1 MLRMFMRCPPYRVRE
16 GRSPERRL
24 GRLALIASGLLISM
38 AGRAAPAPVVSWE
51 GRTMGTFYT
60 VQLAGVAP
68 GDRRLVELRAA
79 VDRRLDEINR
89 CLSHYLPD
97 SELSR
102 FNAAAST
109 APIKVSDE
117 LARVLRHALELHRRS
132 EGAFDPTLGQLI
144 NLWGFGPEIRSQP
157 QAPADAEIAA
167 ARRQGGA
174 RHLRVTSQD
183 ELQKDIPGLQLNLGA
198 MGKGYGADEAARVL
212 RDRGFTNVL
221 VSVCGE
227 MVACGVNSEGQPWQ
241 VGVERPRYTSGRY
254 HTEIC
259 AVVPL
264 SGGALSTSGDAHNF
278 FRDARGRVYAHI
290 LDPATGRPVQHNLAS
305 VTVRAA
311 NGLMADGLAT
321 ALYVMGPERGLHW
334 VEQQRDIAALF
345 IVREGPDRFRFI
357 ASARFPPFRKLD

>member
-1 MLRMFMRCPPYRVRE
+1 MRCFPHRVRE
-16 GRSPERRL
+16 YRSPERPFT
-24 GRLALIASGLLISM
+24 RLALIASGLLISL
-38 AGRAAPAPVVSWE
+38 AGRAAPAPVVIWE

-68 GDRRLVELRAA
+68 GDRRLAELRTA

-109 APIKVSDE
+109 VPVKVSAE

-132 EGAFDPTLGQLI
+132 DGAFDPALGRLI
-144 NLWGFGPEIRSQP
+144 NLWGFGPEPRSQQ

-174 RHLRVTSQD
+174 RHLRVTPQD

-198 MGKGYGADEAARVL
+198 LGKGYGADEIARVL
-212 RDRGFTNVL
+212 RERGFTNAL
-221 VSVCGE
+221 ISVCGE
-227 MVACGVNSEGQPWQ
+227 TVACGMRAAGQPWQ
-241 VGVERPRYTSGRY
+241 VGVERPRYARDSYGAK
-254 HTEIC
+254 IG

-264 SGGALSTSGDAHNF
+264 AGGALSTSGDAHNF
-278 FRDARGRVYAHI
+278 FRDERGRIYAHI

-305 VTVRAA
+305 VTVVAA
-311 NGLMADGLAT
+311 NGLIADGLAT

-334 VEQQRDIAALF
+334 VEQQRDVAALF
-345 IVREGPDRFRFI
+345 IVREEADRFRFI
-357 ASARFPPFRKLD
+357 ASARFPPFRKLE